1 MRRVAAAWG
10 AVCALGCA
18 ASPPQPPV
26 VVAALAP
33 AAGERVAVQQVVSV
47 FDASATI
54 VDRGLFAA
62 QKSVYRG
69 FVSGMPEGDYAAG
82 AVAFGGHAR
91 QAVPLAPFSR
101 TDLAQHAMG
110 IAPLGEGTPLDRV
123 LGELRERLGGRGERA
138 AVVIWSDGSPSDPAG
153 REIGTA
159 PALEAARA
167 LAAAYGG
174 ELCFHTV
181 QAGDDAGGADFLA
194 ALASL
199 TPCGSHRALAEVRD
213 PASLARFEREVFL
226 AR

>member
-1 MRRVAAAWG
+1 MREFAAAW
-10 AVCALGCA
+10 AVVCAFGCA
-18 ASPPQPPV
+18 TAPPQPPV
-26 VVAALAP
+26 VIAALALGP
-33 AAGERVAVQQVVSV
+33 SERVAVQQIVSV

-54 VDRGLFAA
+54 AQRGGFAA

-69 FVSGMPEGDYAAG
+69 FVSGMPDGDYAAG
-82 AVAFGGHAR
+82 AVAFGGYAR

-123 LGELRERLGGRGERA
+123 LGELRERLAGRGGRA
-138 AVVIWSDGSPSDPAG
+138 AVVIWSDGSPSDPVG
-153 REIGTA
+153 RETGTA

-167 LAAAYGG
+167 LAAAHGG

-181 QAGDDAGGADFLA
+181 QAGDDAGGAAFLA

-199 TPCGSHRALAEVRD
+199 TPCGSQRALAELRD
-213 PASLARFEREVFL
+213 PARLAEFVREVFL
-226 AR
+226 GR